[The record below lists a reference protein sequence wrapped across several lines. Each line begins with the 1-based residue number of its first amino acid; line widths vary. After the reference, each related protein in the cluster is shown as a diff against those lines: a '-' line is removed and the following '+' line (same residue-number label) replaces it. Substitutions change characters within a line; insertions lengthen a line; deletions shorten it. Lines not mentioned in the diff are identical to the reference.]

1 MSALFLVDGN
11 LRNAYVW
18 WRLGREEPMTPLAM
32 TVYGFELDLLF
43 MLSGIAAYTAVSIY
57 RWWVGADPL

>member
-1 MSALFLVDGN
+1 
-11 LRNAYVW
+11 
-18 WRLGREEPMTPLAM
+18 MTPLAM

>member
-1 MSALFLVDGN
+1 
-11 LRNAYVW
+11 
-18 WRLGREEPMTPLAM
+18 MTPLAM

-43 MLSGIAAYTAVSIY
+43 MLSGIAAYTAVSIC